1 MLTSFV
7 LTLLALPAPQGGT
20 PPQPD
25 ALEVE
30 WNAALGL
37 KQQSKWPE
45 AAAAFDA
52 FAKGH
57 AADARATQ
65 ALVEE
70 SVCWIGLAKTQQL
83 LHQNTPESTANF
95 KKAGTI
101 VEQLVAQK
109 PADPAAPRAQ
119 YLVGQVALYLGDAEA
134 ARKAYDTGLAR
145 TKPGDEYVGK
155 LLDRR
160 SFARRI
166 LLDNQGALADL
177 QECLKLHPQSDA
189 KDPLNVALRYTQGL
203 DKPAPAWRADH
214 WALSDPLPPEVYAGD
229 VVVLFFL
236 ASWCDKCAREKEYE
250 KDLRTRYGPQG
261 VRFVGVVQPWQQHN
275 GKTRH
280 TLESFTAFAAASG
293 YGFPLLLDSGDG
305 PGATATAFGC
315 ESLPDMVV
323 IDRAGRLRWH
333 DHPANL
339 LDLTLQIL
347 LAEESGKPR

>member
-1 MLTSFV
+1 VLTPFV
-7 LTLLALPAPQGGT
+7 LALFALPAPQDGR

-25 ALEVE
+25 AIEVE

-37 KQQSKWPE
+37 KQQNKWPE

-52 FAKGH
+52 FAKSYPGEVR
-57 AADARATQ
+57 AVQAR
-65 ALVEE
+65 VEE
-70 SVCWIGLAKTQQL
+70 SVCWIGLAKSQQV

-95 KKAGTI
+95 KKAGAL
-101 VEQLVAQK
+101 VERLVAEK
-109 PADPAAPRAQ
+109 PADPLAPRAQ
-119 YLVGQVALYLGDAEA
+119 YLVGQVALYLGDADA
-134 ARKAYDTGLAR
+134 ARKAFDTGLAKTR
-145 TKPGDEYVGK
+145 PGDEYVAK

-160 SFARRI
+160 AFARRM

-177 QECLKLHPQSDA
+177 QESLKLHPATDP
-189 KDPLNVALRYTQGL
+189 KDPLNLALRLTQTL

-214 WALSDPLPPEVYAGD
+214 WALSEPLPADVYAGD

-236 ASWCDKCAREKEYE
+236 ASWCDKCAREREYE
-250 KDLRTRYGPQG
+250 KDLKKRYEPLG

-293 YGFPLLLDSGDG
+293 YGFPLLLDAGEG
-305 PGATATAFGC
+305 PGATAAAFGC
-315 ESLPDMVV
+315 ESLPDMAV
-323 IDRAGRLRWH
+323 IDRAGRVRWH

-339 LDLTLQIL
+339 LDVTLRLL